1 MNGLAA
7 QALRETKTPVRQLDI
22 RPRNGD
28 LIDVIVTVSW
38 PFVPPLK
45 VAVAVDQQPQFPDSP
60 ILVLRWSLFGGLGAI
75 AARLLGSMGKLPPG
89 VRLDGDR
96 LMLDIRVLAAQSPA
110 APLLQYLRTLEVH
123 TLDDRLVI
131 VTNAEIPG

>member
-96 LMLDIRVLAAQSPA
+96 LMLDIPVLAAQSPA